1 MGVRKDPADAG
12 FTLIEVLSALAVVGV
27 VMTAVTTFFVRSMVT
42 VDVQAARQAAIQVA
56 ADGMEELRAVPGSQ
70 AVQWLTAN
78 AAVRD
83 ITSNGLEYQRSWD
96 VPAASA
102 MVNATVHVTWKSK
115 GCPSGTC
122 RYSTSTLISTALV
135 EPIFRPSA

>member
-1 MGVRKDPADAG
+1 MGVRKAPADAG

-56 ADGMEELRAVPGSQ
+56 ADGMEQLRAVPG
-70 AVQWLTAN
+70 ARALQWITAN
-78 AAVRD
+78 AAAQEV
-83 ITSNGLEYQRSWD
+83 ISNGLKYQRSWD
-96 VPAASA
+96 VPAAGA
-102 MVNATVHVTWKSK
+102 VLTATVRVTWRSK
-115 GCPSGTC
+115 GCTSGTC
-122 RYSTSTLISTALV
+122 AYSASTLISTALV